1 MSEWPNRSLTTCRS
15 APPANSHEACACRR
29 SWKRTR
35 CPTSARETCYKQAV
49 LVLRWFRNDT
59 AIDALARDN
68 HISRATGYRYVDE
81 GIDVLTEQTPELY
94 EVLDHARLSPE
105 DPLILDGK
113 LFPCDRC
120 SEPGPNGE
128 SDLWYSG
135 HKHRHGGNIQFLADA
150 RGEPVW
156 VSDFEPGST
165 ADITAARLHV
175 LPLLHKA
182 TSDGVVVLADPG
194 YEGAGVGVRTPIKH
208 PPEVDEYRRHVDDRA
223 HNRLLRGLRCIGER
237 AMAVLTGR
245 WRVLRHSTMSPSKI
259 GAIVQ
264 AALALTNI
272 EKQTH

>member
-1 MSEWPNRSLTTCRS
+1 MVPYTATLDVDQATVWHLSALLNTERRRRGTRTGTRSL
-15 APPANSHEACACRR
+15 
-29 SWKRTR
+29 
-35 CPTSARETCYKQAV
+35 TCYKQAV
-49 LVLRWFRNDT
+49 LILRWFRDAT

-81 GIDVLTEQTPELY
+81 GVDVLADQAPDLY
-94 EVLDHARLSPE
+94 EVLEHARLSPE

-120 SEPGPNGE
+120 SEPGPTGE

-135 HKHRHGGNIQFLADA
+135 HKHRHGGNIQFLSDA
-150 RGEPVW
+150 RGEPLW
-156 VSDFEPGST
+156 VSEVEPGST

-175 LPLLHKA
+175 FPLVHKA
-182 TSDGVVVLADPG
+182 TTEGLVLLADSG
-194 YEGAGVGVRTPIKH
+194 YEGAGVGVRTPIKR
-208 PPEVDEYRRHVDDRA
+208 PPEVDERRWHADNRA

-245 WRVLRHSTMSPSKI
+245 WRALHHTTMSPSKI
-259 GAIVQ
+259 GMIVQ

-272 EKQTH
+272 EKQTR